1 MTGDAR
7 ERARALDVSRS
18 FIVQAPAGSGKTEL
32 LIQRYLALL
41 AKVELPEQIVA
52 ITFTRKA
59 AAEMRR
65 RVLVALERAA
75 TEAIP
80 EEPHRAKT
88 HALASAA
95 LERARDQNWGLDLQ
109 PQRLRIDTL
118 DAMNAWLAQQLS
130 VLAGGAAGADV
141 IDNPL
146 SCYRLAVQRT
156 LEGLDGTNGLATALQ
171 TLLRGLDNDAGR
183 LERLLLELLP
193 KRDQWLPY
201 LAAEADS
208 ALRHDLEAAIER
220 LVEESLAGVAE
231 RLSSGVRAV
240 LVPTLRHVA
249 AHATDA
255 AMADAAKAWLGRDA
269 ALEPR
274 AQLLDAWRA
283 LPELLLT
290 RTGTWR
296 KTLYKKH
303 GFGSEH
309 AQVTARLKRF
319 LADHEDDTVL
329 AAAIDGIRA
338 LPDAAYADHDWILL
352 VSLKRTLIHLVAE
365 LKLVFAQRHVVD
377 FVELALGA
385 QQALGHVD
393 DPSELLLALDRR
405 IQHLLVDEFQ
415 DTSHTQLRLLTLLT
429 AGWQESDGRTLF
441 MVGDPMQS
449 IYRFRQ
455 ADMSLFLKTKSR
467 GLGAVH
473 CEPLLL
479 ESNFRSAPAVVS
491 WVNDTFASI
500 FPPKDDIGEGAARF
514 HACRAIRSEQPG
526 QAVFR
531 HGLRTSEPAAEIDK
545 VVEILSQERAERPDR
560 SVAVLVRSRSHLTGL
575 QEALRAGGLAAHAV
589 ELEAPNQRQVVQD
602 LLGLTRAM
610 THLADR
616 IAWLAVLRAPWCGL
630 TWQDLERLSAA
641 DAERTVWDLMHDGSA
656 TATLS
661 ADGRERLLDM
671 RGILAGAFERRAAQP
686 FERWIEQTWRALG
699 GAATLENA
707 EDAAAVERY
716 FGTLAGLVDDG
727 DLDDPVGLDESFAE
741 PHGHGDPPREAGIE
755 IMTIHRAKGLEFDTV
770 ILLGLARR
778 LPAEQARALYWLER
792 TAENGSEDLL
802 LAPMSPVDGSTN
814 GLADFIRQA
823 EEVRDRAE
831 TMRLLYV
838 ATTRARDRL
847 HLVARLNADVAR
859 PTARSLLEFLW
870 PQFEGLFPEPDER
883 PQFAAIEPEAFVP
896 RLRRLRDVGMPVSD
910 IVVNDVA
917 VTRPEFLWA
926 GHAAAQVG
934 TVVHAELQ
942 EIGQGDLLRWSRE
955 IIRERRPRYQRALAL
970 LGVDED
976 ELAASTARVVE
987 ALCAVLEDPQG
998 RWLLKPRA
1006 ISESELPLTLV
1017 GQNGLEHVRIDRT
1030 FVDDDDIRWIVDFK
1044 TSSHEGGDPRA
1055 FLDSEVE
1062 RYEEQLSRYAAA
1074 MARIDARPLR
1084 VGLYFPL
1091 LQAFRSWSPD
1101 AGKG

>member
-1 MTGDAR
+1 MSGDAR
-7 ERARALDVSRS
+7 ERAQALDVTRS

-41 AKVELPEQIVA
+41 AQVDLPEQIVA

-65 RVLVALERAA
+65 RVLTALERAA
-75 TEAIP
+75 TNAMP
-80 EEPHRAKT
+80 VEPHRAKT
-88 HALASAA
+88 HALAGAA
-95 LERARDQNWGLDLQ
+95 LERARVLSWGLDLQ

-146 SCYRLAVQRT
+146 NCYRLAVQRT
-156 LEGLDGTNGLATALQ
+156 LEAIDEDGDLATALQ
-171 TLLRGLDNDAGR
+171 TLLRGLDNDASR
-183 LERLLLELLP
+183 LERVLLELLP

-201 LAAEADS
+201 LVADADS
-208 ALRHDLEAAIER
+208 ALRHVLEAAVER
-220 LVEESLAGVAE
+220 LVEESLADVAA
-231 RLSSGVRAV
+231 RLTPPARAV
-240 LVPTLRHVA
+240 ILPALRHVA

-255 AMADAAKAWLGRDA
+255 AMADATKVWLEQDA
-269 ALEPR
+269 ALEPQAR
-274 AQLLDAWRA
+274 MLEAWRA
-283 LPELLLT
+283 LAELLLT
-290 RTGTWR
+290 RKGTWR
-296 KTLYKKH
+296 RTLYKKH

-309 AQVTARLKRF
+309 AQVTARLKSF
-319 LADHEDDTVL
+319 LADHENDAEL
-329 AAAIDGIRA
+329 AAAIDAIRG
-338 LPDAAYADHDWILL
+338 LPDAAYGEHDWTLL
-352 VSLKRTLIHLVAE
+352 VSLKRALIHLAAE

-385 QQALGHVD
+385 QQALGGIEE
-393 DPSELLLALDRR
+393 PSELLLALDRR

-429 AGWQESDGRTLF
+429 AGWQRSDGRTLF

-467 GLGAVH
+467 GLGTVH

-491 WVNDTFASI
+491 WVNDTFAAM
-500 FPPKDDIGEGAARF
+500 FPPEDDIGAGAARF
-514 HACRAIRSEQPG
+514 HACQASRTEQPEHG
-526 QAVFR
+526 VFR
-531 HGLRTSEPAAEIDK
+531 HALRTSEPAAEIDT
-545 VVEILSQERAERPDR
+545 VVEILRRELAERPSS
-560 SVAVLVRSRSHLTGL
+560 SVAVLVRSRSHLAGL
-575 QEALRAGGLAAHAV
+575 QEALRASGLAAHAV
-589 ELEAPNQRQVVQD
+589 ELEAPRQRQVIQD

-616 IAWLAVLRAPWCGL
+616 IAWLGVLRAPWCGL
-630 TWQDLERLSAA
+630 TWEDLERLSAA
-641 DAERTVWDLMHDGSA
+641 GAERTVWDLMHDDSV

-661 ADGRERLLDM
+661 TDGHERLFTV
-671 RGILAGAFERRAAQP
+671 RSILAAAFDDRAAQP
-686 FERWIEQTWRALG
+686 FERWIERTWLALG
-699 GAATLENA
+699 GAATLETA
-707 EDAAAVERY
+707 EDGVAVERY
-716 FGTLAGLVDDG
+716 FVVLAGLVEDS
-727 DLDDPVGLDESFAE
+727 DLDDPVALEESFAE
-741 PHGHGDPPREAGIE
+741 PHGHGEPPREAGIE

-792 TAENGSEDLL
+792 TADNGSEDLL

-814 GLADFIRQA
+814 GLADFIKRA
-823 EEVRDRAE
+823 EGLRDRAE

-847 HLVARLNADVAR
+847 HLIARLNAAAAR

-870 PQFEGLFPEPDER
+870 PQFEALFSAPAEH
-883 PQFAAIEPEAFVP
+883 PQSTTIEPEAFVP
-896 RLRRLRDVGMPVSD
+896 KLRRVRQVSRPVAGRLA
-910 IVVNDVA
+910 NDTA
-917 VTRPEFLWA
+917 VSRPEFLWA

-934 TVVHAELQ
+934 TVVHAVLQ
-942 EIGQGDLLRWSRE
+942 DIGKGDLSRWSCER
-955 IIRERRPRYQRALAL
+955 IRERRMRYTRALAL

-976 ELAASTARVVE
+976 ALAASTARVVE

-1017 GQNGLEHVRIDRT
+1017 GQHGLEHVRIDRT
-1030 FVDDDDIRWIVDFK
+1030 FVDDDDVRWIVDFK
-1044 TSSHEGGDPRA
+1044 TSAHEGGDPGA

-1062 RYEEQLSRYAAA
+1062 RYEAQLSRYASA
-1074 MARIDARPLR
+1074 MARMDARAIRL
-1084 VGLYFPL
+1084 GLYFPL
-1091 LQAFRSWSPD
+1091 LQAFRSWSAD
-1101 AGKG
+1101 AAKN